1 MKIIKSLICIIGAGP
16 AGASTSIFLSKLGI
30 EHIIV
35 DAATFPRNKVC
46 GDGLDNK
53 SLRMLNHIDPN
64 IIQNELLNHPDF
76 VASWGLRSIAPNG
89 RMSNFFLNAS
99 PEEQNKPPF
108 FVCKRFNFDDFLVKK
123 INHNYAN
130 FLTNTKITDI
140 VKDSVEWKLSGIS
153 NKEEIQIECKLVVG
167 ADGDHSILLKYLNER
182 KIDRSNYAGS
192 VRQYWEGVG
201 NMHEKKLLEFY
212 FPKNLPMSYFWIF
225 PLPNGAANV
234 GYGMVSKLAVK
245 HKVNFRNQFQKIIE
259 SDPAIA
265 YRFKN
270 AKPIGE
276 AEGWGLPLASLKRN
290 IAGDGWL
297 LTGDAA
303 SMISPTSGEGIGNAM
318 ITGYIAAQFI
328 QHAIQQKNFTKQSFA
343 NYDRE
348 VYKRFSEEI
357 NYYKFS
363 LNYYPSL
370 INHIY
375 RYFIT
380 ENFIVKP
387 VIEKKIKQWVQTA
400 YEKKVEVNI
409 N

>member
-1 MKIIKSLICIIGAGP
+1 
-16 AGASTSIFLSKLGI
+16 
-30 EHIIV
+30 
-35 DAATFPRNKVC
+35 
-46 GDGLDNK
+46 
-53 SLRMLNHIDPN
+53 
-64 IIQNELLNHPDF
+64 
-76 VASWGLRSIAPNG
+76 
-89 RMSNFFLNAS
+89 
-99 PEEQNKPPF
+99 
-108 FVCKRFNFDDFLVKK
+108 
-123 INHNYAN
+123 
-130 FLTNTKITDI
+130 
-140 VKDSVEWKLSGIS
+140 
-153 NKEEIQIECKLVVG
+153 
-167 ADGDHSILLKYLNER
+167 
-182 KIDRSNYAGS
+182 
-192 VRQYWEGVG
+192 
-201 NMHEKKLLEFY
+201 MHEKKLLEFY